1 MKQSNILYFAV
12 NEPYELFHKKNVATS
27 PVGAHTHNAAEIYL
41 TLTDLPDVLLNDT
54 VSEVRKGSMIIIP
67 PFCVHQMYHKKD
79 IDYERYIINIDSRW
93 LGYVL
98 RGSSTPG
105 DYLDN
110 GEPPLIIPLEEGQL
124 KVLTDGMKSFEALK
138 SGTGSIG
145 ELARFFGLFDIID
158 SIVRGMKGHETLEN
172 QVITDTQKRVNDI
185 IAYIN
190 SEIMAGVSVEQIAE
204 HFYLNKD
211 YISRLFSKHTH
222 TTIGRYVSLQ
232 RISKAQELLSGG
244 KTVTEVQEIMG
255 YSSYAHFFKTFKKL
269 TGISPSCYRKQYMDQ
284 KEI

>member
-1 MKQSNILYFAV
+1 
-12 NEPYELFHKKNVATS
+12 
-27 PVGAHTHNAAEIYL
+27 
-41 TLTDLPDVLLNDT
+41 
-54 VSEVRKGSMIIIP
+54 
-67 PFCVHQMYHKKD
+67 
-79 IDYERYIINIDSRW
+79 
-93 LGYVL
+93 
-98 RGSSTPG
+98 
-105 DYLDN
+105 
-110 GEPPLIIPLEEGQL
+110 
-124 KVLTDGMKSFEALK
+124 
-138 SGTGSIG
+138 
-145 ELARFFGLFDIID
+145 
-158 SIVRGMKGHETLEN
+158 MKGHETLEN